1 MATKLTIEDGLL
13 QEEFNKFDKDKTGRI
28 SAINF
33 RQVIVHDAHLK
44 VFHPSTI
51 DTYIATLSH
60 QTGWIDFEQFKEFM
74 TLDTSKFKTSL
85 ITIELKQAFDEVDTN
100 KDGFISPQEA
110 RLGITFAGQRIAGS
124 HFSGIVH
131 MFDDNGDGKMS
142 FEEFSTN
149 VMKLSHE

>member
-44 VFHPSTI
+44 
-51 DTYIATLSH
+51 
-60 QTGWIDFEQFKEFM
+60 
-74 TLDTSKFKTSL
+74 TSL

-110 RLGITFAGQRIAGS
+110 RLGITFAGQRIPGS

>member
-60 QTGWIDFEQFKEFM
+60 QTGWIDFE
-74 TLDTSKFKTSL
+74 
-85 ITIELKQAFDEVDTN
+85 
-100 KDGFISPQEA
+100 
-110 RLGITFAGQRIAGS
+110 
-124 HFSGIVH
+124 
-131 MFDDNGDGKMS
+131 
-142 FEEFSTN
+142 
-149 VMKLSHE
+149 